1 MKKIPGPSTKN
12 PLPKLLENIPEELTI
27 LSLSFSD
34 ILRSIVKE
42 ATEVVVS
49 NEVLLVILNALAQRG
64 FIMIH
69 TIHSE
74 EYGDTTIIKRL

>member
-42 ATEVVVS
+42 ETEVVVS

-69 TIHSE
+69 TIPSE